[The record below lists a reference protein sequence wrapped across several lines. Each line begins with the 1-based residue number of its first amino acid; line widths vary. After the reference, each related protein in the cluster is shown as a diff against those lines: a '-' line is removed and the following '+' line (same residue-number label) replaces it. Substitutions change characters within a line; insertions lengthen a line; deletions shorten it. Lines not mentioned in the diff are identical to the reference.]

1 MPDLLRRT
9 AFSANISVHK
19 KTLTEEDGKTRFPLQ
34 QGARREGSAETGSI
48 MPISLI
54 RSVLQ

>member
-1 MPDLLRRT
+1 MLRRT

-19 KTLTEEDGKTRFPLQ
+19 KTLAEEDGKTRFSFQ

-48 MPISLI
+48 MPFSLI

>member
-19 KTLTEEDGKTRFPLQ
+19 KTLAEEDGKTRLSFQ